1 MKIYIAILITL
12 RDIPPSHLRG
22 IDSDYLQV
30 VRKEREQSFYTTRE
44 TSCHSCL
51 FSEREASMRAPLKF
65 TAYEWLK
72 EEKSASDEELL
83 AALNKNGNKCSVNE
97 LNKVLLH
104 LEILGLVS
112 IRWIAKEKRRI
123 EVVEKPTEDPLKSR
137 AS

>member
-1 MKIYIAILITL
+1 
-12 RDIPPSHLRG
+12 
-22 IDSDYLQV
+22 
-30 VRKEREQSFYTTRE
+30 
-44 TSCHSCL
+44 
-51 FSEREASMRAPLKF
+51 MRAPLKF

-97 LNKVLLH
+97 LNKVLLQ

-123 EVVEKPTEDPLKSR
+123 EVLERPPEEPVKSR
-137 AS
+137 AG

>member
-1 MKIYIAILITL
+1 
-12 RDIPPSHLRG
+12 
-22 IDSDYLQV
+22 
-30 VRKEREQSFYTTRE
+30 
-44 TSCHSCL
+44 
-51 FSEREASMRAPLKF
+51 MRAPLKF

-83 AALNKNGNKCSVNE
+83 AALNKNGNKCSANE

-123 EVVEKPTEDPLKSR
+123 EVVEKPPEDPLKSR

>member
-1 MKIYIAILITL
+1 
-12 RDIPPSHLRG
+12 
-22 IDSDYLQV
+22 
-30 VRKEREQSFYTTRE
+30 
-44 TSCHSCL
+44 
-51 FSEREASMRAPLKF
+51 MRAPLKF

-97 LNKVLLH
+97 LNKVLMH

-123 EVVEKPTEDPLKSR
+123 EVVEKPSEDPLKSR